1 MKVPTRSPSGD
12 PTSGLA
18 GFLSGRQRRQ
28 FQASLLAWYRENARP
43 LRIRSTRQPWPVLV
57 AEVMAQQTQIARV
70 DDAWA
75 GFLERF
81 PTPRALAEASPADV
95 LRAWSGLGYN
105 RRAVNLQRA
114 AGVIVAEHDGRVP
127 GRVEQLEEL
136 PGVGPYTARAVVAL
150 AFAQPVAAVDTNVRR
165 VMSRLAGQVLTVR
178 QLQATADQLVPR
190 DDPAT
195 WTHAS
200 MELGATLCRS
210 RGPAC
215 DACPVSRWCASAGR
229 AGGIEDRVGAAAED
243 GLLPGRPAPGGGMLP
258 GRRVPGGGMLPG
270 RPAPGGGML
279 TGRPAPGGPAFEH
292 TTRWLRGRI
301 VAQLR
306 VLEDGA
312 WARLPETI
320 GAHGPDQ
327 IAAATVALQQ
337 DGILELRA
345 DGSVRL
351 PSFAP

>member
-1 MKVPTRSPSGD
+1 MVLTRPRSGNRA
-12 PTSGLA
+12 SGLA
-18 GFLSGRQRRQ
+18 VLLTSGRRRP
-28 FQASLLAWYRENARP
+28 FQASLLAWYREHARP

-114 AGVIVAEHDGRVP
+114 AGVIVAEHGGQVP

-136 PGVGPYTARAVVAL
+136 PGVGPYTARAVAAL

-165 VMSRLAGQVLTVR
+165 VISRLAGQTLTAT

-210 RGPAC
+210 RAPAC

-229 AGGIEDRVGAAAED
+229 GGGVAARVRAAPD
-243 GLLPGRPAPGGGMLP
+243 SGMPPHRPAPGSL
-258 GRRVPGGGMLPG
+258 
-270 RPAPGGGML
+270 
-279 TGRPAPGGPAFEH
+279 AFEH

-306 VLEDGA
+306 ALEDGA
-312 WARLPETI
+312 WARLPDAI

-327 IAAATVALQQ
+327 IAAATAALQL
-337 DGILELRA
+337 DGLLELRA

>member
-12 PTSGLA
+12 PASGLA
-18 GFLSGRQRRQ
+18 GFLSIRHRRP

-114 AGVIVAEHDGRVP
+114 AGVIVAAHDGRVP
-127 GRVEQLEEL
+127 GGVEQLEEL
-136 PGVGPYTARAVVAL
+136 PGVGPYTARAVAAL

-165 VMSRLAGQVLTVR
+165 VISRLAGQVLSAR
-178 QLQATADQLVPR
+178 QLQAAADQLVPVH
-190 DDPAT
+190 DPAT

-210 RGPAC
+210 RDPAC
-215 DACPVSRWCASAGR
+215 DVCPVSRWCASAGR
-229 AGGIEDRVGAAAED
+229 HGGVGARARVAQNSEM
-243 GLLPGRPAPGGGMLP
+243 PPRRPAPGSGMPPRPP
-258 GRRVPGGGMLPG
+258 G
-270 RPAPGGGML
+270 
-279 TGRPAPGGPAFEH
+279 PGGPAFEH

-306 VLEDGA
+306 ALEDGA
-312 WARLPETI
+312 WTRLPDTI

-327 IAAATVALQQ
+327 VAAATAALQL
-337 DGILELRA
+337 DGLLELRA

-351 PSFAP
+351 PSLLP

>member
-229 AGGIEDRVGAAAED
+229 AGGIEDRIGAAAED
-243 GLLPGRPAPGGGMLP
+243 GLLP
-258 GRRVPGGGMLPG
+258 
-270 RPAPGGGML
+270 
-279 TGRPAPGGPAFEH
+279 GRPAPGGPAFEH